1 MKWTDG
7 TTTQC
12 PPGHV
17 ISEHLLF
24 GDQFDP
30 ATHDEIDD
38 LDQDDLDADDWE
50 SCDSERY
57 SFNQSKS
64 TCQKYGLCNELDNHV
79 ALFNKRHEYVDII

>member
-64 TCQKYGLCNELDNHV
+64 TCQKYGLC
-79 ALFNKRHEYVDII
+79 KIIM

>member
-1 MKWTDG
+1 MNVKWTDG
-7 TTTQC
+7 TTTLC

-50 SCDSERY
+50 SCDSER
-57 SFNQSKS
+57 
-64 TCQKYGLCNELDNHV
+64 
-79 ALFNKRHEYVDII
+79 